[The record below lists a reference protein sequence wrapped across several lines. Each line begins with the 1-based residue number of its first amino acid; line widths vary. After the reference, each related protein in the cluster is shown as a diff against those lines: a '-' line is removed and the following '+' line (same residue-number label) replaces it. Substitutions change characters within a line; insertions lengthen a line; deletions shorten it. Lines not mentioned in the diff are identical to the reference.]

1 MTRIACL
8 LTIAA
13 AICLAGCEGT
23 RVALEACDRALDAEP
38 YQGPCWAK
46 ETFKGPKDAGS
57 E

>member
-1 MTRIACL
+1 MK
-8 LTIAA
+8 IAA
-13 AICLAGCEGT
+13 SLLIAATLALGGCEGT
-23 RVALEACDRALDAEP
+23 RVALEACDRALDTEP